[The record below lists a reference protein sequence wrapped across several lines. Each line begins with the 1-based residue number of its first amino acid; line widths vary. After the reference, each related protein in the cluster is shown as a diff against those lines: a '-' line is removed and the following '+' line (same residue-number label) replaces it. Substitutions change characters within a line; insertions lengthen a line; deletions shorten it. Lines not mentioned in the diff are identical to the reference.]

1 VDIAFVLKGRFACYA
16 LAMATDCGIPTG
28 ITTVDLADPLSLLP
42 ERPLVLYDGDCGF
55 CGRIVER
62 WLLKSNDRI
71 DVMPYQALGER
82 LPAIDRTECAKA
94 IHLLDNDGLHK
105 GARAVLR
112 IRAHI
117 AGRRPNAAFTSVFG
131 WVLEPGYQVVARN
144 REFFSRMLP
153 TRR

>member
-1 VDIAFVLKGRFACYA
+1 MMNV
-16 LAMATDCGIPTG
+16 DCGIPTLL
-28 ITTVDLADPLSLLP
+28 TTVASTDPLP
-42 ERPLVLYDGDCGF
+42 RDRPLVLYDGECGF
-55 CGRIVER
+55 CGRIVKR
-62 WLLKSNDRI
+62 WLLKSNKRI

-94 IHLLDNDGLHK
+94 VHLLDNDGLHK

-144 REFFSRMLP
+144 RAFFSRMLP
-153 TRR
+153 TQR